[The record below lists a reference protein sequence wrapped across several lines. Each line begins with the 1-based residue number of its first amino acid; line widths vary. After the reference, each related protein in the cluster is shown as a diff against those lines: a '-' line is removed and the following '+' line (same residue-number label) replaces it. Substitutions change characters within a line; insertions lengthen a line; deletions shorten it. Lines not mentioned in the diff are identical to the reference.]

1 MAAARTLLPWLPVVL
16 TAALCA
22 AALAAAAFPTTTG
35 ARMRLRLAAVALLGV
50 AALSATLWQS
60 WAATQEIAR
69 LERNDPAK
77 ALAARVTELEAQLS
91 RLQQSTRERSLDPD
105 TAKKLADFLR
115 PFGARKVV
123 VSCVPNDVEAYRYA
137 TQIADA
143 LKSAGWDA
151 NGPETTVIFGNIR
164 AMAINIYDNSGAGSD
179 TAKILVDGFTKLG
192 IPYQSRVPP
201 AQSLDSGTVELF
213 VGAQPAPGSLAE
225 AEPAK

>member
-91 RLQQSTRERSLDPD
+91 RLQQSTR
-105 TAKKLADFLR
+105 
-115 PFGARKVV
+115 
-123 VSCVPNDVEAYRYA
+123 
-137 TQIADA
+137 
-143 LKSAGWDA
+143 
-151 NGPETTVIFGNIR
+151 
-164 AMAINIYDNSGAGSD
+164 
-179 TAKILVDGFTKLG
+179 
-192 IPYQSRVPP
+192 
-201 AQSLDSGTVELF
+201 
-213 VGAQPAPGSLAE
+213 
-225 AEPAK
+225 